1 MQPRES
7 IDTAIIGAG
16 VIGLA
21 IARALAPSRS
31 VVLLEQESHFGEHL
45 SSRNSEVIHAGL
57 YYPPDSLKARL
68 CLRGNALLY
77 RYCQEQKIPY
87 QQCGKLIVANAE
99 QQDALENLHRNALD
113 SGATGLHRCSQ
124 QWLHQQEPWLHASE
138 ALLSKHSGILDSHGL
153 MVRLAE
159 QAQAHHALLC
169 YRHRVR
175 RIDCQHDHFLLHVD
189 SDDGPFELQCR
200 QLINAAGLHAV
211 PLLKR
216 CAGFPEERIPEQ
228 RLAKGN
234 YFSLSG
240 RSPTRRLIYP
250 LPEADGLGIH
260 LTVDMAGNAR
270 FGPDVEWIEHKDY
283 QVNAARLPHFED
295 AIRRYWPDLNPD
307 RLSPAYAGIRPKL
320 FTGGKPYRDFL
331 IQGEREH
338 GIKGMINLLG
348 IESPGLTAAL
358 AIAEE
363 VQARLD

>member
-1 MQPRES
+1 MQPRET

-31 VVLLEQESHFGEHL
+31 VVLLEQESRFGEHL

-57 YYPPDSLKARL
+57 YYPPNSLKARL

-77 RYCQEQKIPY
+77 RYCQEQSIPY
-87 QQCGKLIVANAE
+87 RQCGKLVVANEE
-99 QQDALENLHRNALD
+99 QQDALEQLHHNALD
-113 SGATGLHRCSQ
+113 SGAAGLHRCSQ

-138 ALLSKHSGILDSHGL
+138 ALLSELSGILDSHGL
-153 MVRLAE
+153 MARLDE

-200 QLINAAGLHAV
+200 QLINAAGLGAV
-211 PLLKR
+211 SLLKR
-216 CAGFPEERIPEQ
+216 CHGFPQQHIPEQ
-228 RLAKGN
+228 RLARGN

-260 LTVDMAGNAR
+260 LTVDLAGNAR
-270 FGPDVEWIEHKDY
+270 FGPDVEWIDHRDY
-283 QVNAARLPHFED
+283 QVNESRRPQFEA
-295 AIRRYWPDLNPD
+295 AIRRYWPALAPR

-320 FTGGKPYRDFL
+320 FVNGAPYRDFL
-331 IQGEREH
+331 IQGEKEH

-358 AIAEE
+358 AIAEDI
-363 VQARLD
+363 ANLG